1 MRPAQ
6 SLLLAFVLAALA
18 KVLHSYKQRRMAPL
32 DFLFW
37 GLVWIGTASMI
48 IFPDATSFLAH
59 FLGIGRGADLIMYL
73 SLLISSYLI
82 FRLHLALARLEQ
94 AITELVR
101 AIALERL
108 PESVD
113 SRVTAISQCSELL
126 QEVSS

>member
-37 GLVWIGTASMI
+37 GLVWIGTASII

-94 AITELVR
+94 AIMALVR

>member
-6 SLLLAFVLAALA
+6 FLLLAFVLAALA

-48 IFPDATSFLAH
+48 IFPDATSFIAH

-73 SLLISSYLI
+73 SLLISFYLI
-82 FRLHLALARLEQ
+82 FRLYLALARLEQ
-94 AITELVR
+94 AITALVR

-113 SRVTAISQCSELL
+113 SRGTAISQCSELL

>member
-18 KVLHSYKQRRMAPL
+18 KVLHSYKQRRMASL

-37 GLVWIGTASMI
+37 GLVWIGTASII

-94 AITELVR
+94 AITALVR